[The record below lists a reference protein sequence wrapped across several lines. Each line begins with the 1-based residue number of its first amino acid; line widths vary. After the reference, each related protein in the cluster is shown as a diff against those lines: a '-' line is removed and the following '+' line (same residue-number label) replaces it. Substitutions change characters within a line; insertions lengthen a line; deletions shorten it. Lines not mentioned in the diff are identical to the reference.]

1 MKVSSPKQKGL
12 TDYEKGMS
20 VLTRT
25 KSMEKKNI
33 KENNFAQW
41 VINVNCHFSKKSTLK
56 SEFWMTEVQNTQ
68 IISNFETGKLIFFLE
83 CIDI

>member
-25 KSMEKKNI
+25 KSMERNI
-33 KENNFAQW
+33 KENNSAQW
-41 VINVNCHFSKKSTLK
+41 VINVNCHFSKNQLCSLN
-56 SEFWMTEVQNTQ
+56 SVMTEVQNTQ